1 MQLLLYDNA
10 GGRRER
16 LFWNIGEGRRNYDMA
31 YLPILS
37 VILRMLIGTRL
48 GEILVPLLDILA
60 GLLRGLLGA

>member
-1 MQLLLYDNA
+1 
-10 GGRRER
+10 
-16 LFWNIGEGRRNYDMA
+16 MA